1 MSVIHYYWQHSLL
14 WFTISKIMN
23 YEIILATNN
32 KHKLKEVREILSP
45 HNIIVYALSD
55 LSIKLPDD
63 LEENGKTYAEN
74 ALIKAKA
81 VQKFTTMPIISD
93 DSGLEVKAL
102 NNEPGLY
109 SARYA
114 ESLGG
119 HANAIQEILK
129 RLEGKK
135 DRSARFVCDIVL
147 LNVEDQPRIFEGIA
161 EGKIA
166 KQRMGEGGFGYDPIF
181 ISKETNECF
190 ALMQDNKNAVSHRAK
205 ALLKLLTYLKVNGLV
220 PL

>member
-1 MSVIHYYWQHSLL
+1 
-14 WFTISKIMN
+14 MN

-45 HNIIVYALSD
+45 HKIVVYGLSD
-55 LSIKLPDD
+55 LNIKLPEV
-63 LEENGKTYAEN
+63 EENGKTYYEN

-81 VQKFTTMPIISD
+81 VQAFTTMPIIAD
-93 DSGLEVKAL
+93 DSGLEITAL
-102 NNEPGLY
+102 NNEPGLH

-119 HANAIQEILK
+119 HDNAIKEILK
-129 RLEGKK
+129 RLEGKE

-147 LNVEDQPRIFEGIA
+147 LNTDEKPLLFEGIA
-161 EGKIA
+161 KGKIA
-166 KQRMGEGGFGYDPIF
+166 EQKMGEGGFGYDPVF
-181 ISKETNECF
+181 ISDETGECF
-190 ALMQDNKNAVSHRAK
+190 ALMQENKNTVSHRAK
-205 ALLKLLTYLKVNGLV
+205 ALKKLLTYLKINGFV

>member
-1 MSVIHYYWQHSLL
+1 
-14 WFTISKIMN
+14 MN
-23 YEIILATNN
+23 FEIILATNN
-32 KHKLKEVREILSP
+32 QHKLKEVREILSP
-45 HNIIVYALSD
+45 HKIVVYGLKD
-55 LSIKLPDD
+55 LNIKLPPV
-63 LEENGKTYAEN
+63 EENGSTYTEN

-81 VQKFTTMPIISD
+81 VQQFTTMPIISD
-93 DSGLEVKAL
+93 DSGLEIAAL
-102 NNEPGLY
+102 NNEPGLH

-119 HANAIQEILK
+119 HDNAIREILK

-147 LNVEDQPRIFEGIA
+147 LNVEKEPRLFEGVAPGTIA
-161 EGKIA
+161 NQK
-166 KQRMGEGGFGYDPIF
+166 MGEGGFGYDPIF
-181 ISKETNECF
+181 ISKETGECF

-205 ALLKLLTYLKVNGLV
+205 ALNKLLTYLKINGFV